1 MRLYAAF
8 DLHSSNSY
16 VGISD
21 EKGKRIFKKK
31 LHNDP
36 ARIKE
41 TLKPFKAEIE
51 GIVVESTYTKECI
64 SKASYFVIPASAAR
78 RESFL

>member
-1 MRLYAAF
+1 MGLYAAF

-16 VGISD
+16 LGISD

-31 LHNDP
+31 LPNDS

-41 TLKPFKAEIE
+41 ALRPLKD
-51 GIVVESTYTKECI
+51 TC
-64 SKASYFVIPASAAR
+64 SALLRMDVPEAN
-78 RESFL
+78 REWKGQ

>member
-16 VGISD
+16 LGISD

-31 LHNDP
+31 LPNDP
-36 ARIKE
+36 VTIKE
-41 TLKPFKAEIE
+41 TLKPFKADIE
-51 GIVVESTYTKECI
+51 GIVVESTYN
-64 SKASYFVIPASAAR
+64 
-78 RESFL
+78 